1 MEVVILHN
9 EVLRGSGTTDDDRLD
24 VFEVRKPIIAGVF
37 CGTLEE
43 IMGCFFDQSLEPLS
57 GLTTL
62 TVFSHDVGYKVFLDM
77 DALPRCDA
85 KGCFT
90 AVNDKQAIRFLIDQH
105 VFKLS

>member
-9 EVLRGSGTTDDDRLD
+9 EILRRSRTADDNRLD

-37 CGTLEE
+37 SGTLEE
-43 IMGCFFDQSLEPLS
+43 IMRCFFDQSFETLS

-62 TVFSHDVGYKVFLDM
+62 SVFPHDVGNKVFLDM
-77 DALPRCDA
+77 DAFSRCDS

-90 AVNDKQAIRFLIDQH
+90 AVNDKQAIRFLVDQH
-105 VFKLS
+105 VFKLR